1 MGSVHTGAESSGL
14 FESSDIKTRAIP
26 YRYYQV
32 GVSQSS
38 FIHVSSRI
46 LSGRNGVQKETLNS
60 AIIGKLSILAFS
72 NCSITAEV
80 IDIHKESYVKLEV

>member
-1 MGSVHTGAESSGL
+1 MDAVHTGAESSGL
-14 FESSDIKTRAIP
+14 FESHDIKTRAIP
-26 YRYYQV
+26 YMHYQI

-46 LSGRNGVQKETLNS
+46 ISGRNGVQKEKLNS
-60 AIIGKLSILAFS
+60 AIIGKLSILSFS

-80 IDIHKESYVKLEV
+80 IDIHKESYAKLEV